1 MTPVRSHI
9 AAAALVLALG
19 ALTACQR
26 KEAPTPGVAGS
37 TANPPAAAG
46 SAPAA
51 VPSTGDAQVGRGKS
65 PDDTQSPQGTTG
77 QAGVSTIPGAS
88 AAPENTGLPA
98 IPPATAPGTALPVP
112 PASAPASR

>member
-1 MTPVRSHI
+1 MTAVRSHI
-9 AAAALVLALG
+9 AAAAAVVLALG

-26 KEAPTPGVAGS
+26 KEAPTPGVAGG
-37 TANPPAAAG
+37 TANPPAATG
-46 SAPAA
+46 SAPTVA
-51 VPSTGDAQVGRGKS
+51 PSTGDAQVGRGKS

-77 QAGVSTIPGAS
+77 QAGVSTIPGS
-88 AAPENTGLPA
+88 AAQENTGLPA